1 MARGCT
7 PSSCSHADRSSF
19 RARRR
24 KARHVVS
31 SGELFATRACGRGMM
46 HRVRGRVACDARLR
60 ADCLRRR
67 ACVRIYRLLASVRK
81 RFVASR

>member
-24 KARHVVS
+24 KARHVAS

-46 HRVRGRVACDARLR
+46 HRVRGRVACDVALACGFIVSLLRCAKGSWLR
-60 ADCLRRR
+60 AD
-67 ACVRIYRLLASVRK
+67 AVFEKVDK
-81 RFVASR
+81 